1 MMGLRPSFLLLLLLL
16 GGAATLGGC
25 ADPVTD
31 HAVKSFFFDGVPP
44 LPTLDKLC
52 EPHLEDLFNEYYEA
66 RIEETI
72 YGAEEGTRSA
82 DSATSIHP
90 PFRDKLCLNCHDFTK
105 ENLLQLPKNKLC
117 FKCHKNFITGTF
129 VHGPV
134 AVADCLACHFPH
146 QSPNRSLL
154 RRSRNEICGKCHQE
168 RRQAYAMHNRVIAH
182 GMFCVDCHNPHS
194 GNVHYFLQ

>member
-1 MMGLRPSFLLLLLLL
+1 MSRTRRLLPLILACLLPLL
-16 GGAATLGGC
+16 TSC

-31 HAVKSFFFDGVPP
+31 HAIKSFFFDGVPA

-52 EPHLEDLFNEYYEA
+52 EPKLGDLFNDYYEA
-66 RIEETI
+66 RLDEAL
-72 YGAEEGTRSA
+72 YGAEEGTARS
-82 DSATSIHP
+82 SKTSSIHP

-105 ENLLQLPKNKLC
+105 DNLLQLPKNKLC
-117 FKCHKNFITGTF
+117 FKCHKNFITGVF

-146 QSPNRSLL
+146 QSPNKSLL
-154 RRSRNEICGKCHQE
+154 RRPRNKICGKCHQE
-168 RRQAYAMHNRVIAH
+168 RRQAYAMHNRVIAR